1 MKTKS
6 EMKMVEIDAR
16 ELAEMKAQEELMK
29 ESMRTLADDLD
40 DARDDLET
48 TKRELSV
55 VTKDLRDTRQLLHS
69 AVTVQQRSEE
79 TARQC
84 SKILIGFLNQWLS
97 VENRALVK
105 NILKFY
111 HPLQRVNMMNALLTY
126 LIFGKKLHLE
136 REVEKTH
143 FKIICDRIDEDCIN
157 LPTHSLMVKL
167 MKKYGLNETQKE
179 IAQE

>member
-6 EMKMVEIDAR
+6 EKKMVEIDAR

-29 ESMRTLADDLD
+29 QSMSTLADELD
-40 DARDDLET
+40 DAKDELET
-48 TKRELSV
+48 TKKELSV
-55 VTKDLRDTRQLLHS
+55 VTKDLRDTRQLLQS
-69 AVTVQQRSEE
+69 AVTLQQRSEE
-79 TARQC
+79 TARLC
-84 SKILIGFLNQWLS
+84 SNVLRGFLNQWLS
-97 VENRALVK
+97 AENRALVK

-126 LIFGKKLHLE
+126 LIFGKKQHLE

-143 FKIICDRIDEDCIN
+143 FQIICDRIDQDCIN

-167 MKKYGLNETQKE
+167 MKKYGLNETLRE
-179 IAQE
+179 IAQD

>member
-6 EMKMVEIDAR
+6 EKETVEIDAK
-16 ELAEMKAQEELMK
+16 ELLEMHSQEVLMK
-29 ESMRTLADDLD
+29 ETISTLGDE
-40 DARDDLET
+40 LEEA
-48 TKRELSV
+48 KDELKLVKGELSV

-84 SKILIGFLNQWLS
+84 SNVLRGFLNQWLS

-126 LIFGKKLHLE
+126 LIFGKKQHLE

-167 MKKYGLNETQKE
+167 MKKYGLNETLKE
-179 IAQE
+179 IAQN